1 MEPWNEWPR
10 IINVMH
16 RIDDNFVV
24 IKLISNETDYVE
36 HDTQL
41 VAIDDDTCMSIAHSK
56 AAEPVVIW

>member
-1 MEPWNEWPR
+1 
-10 IINVMH
+10 MH